1 MYLLFMLSSHA
12 NAHFTALCLWWL
24 CLMWLLNFSQSDIWW
39 PMSLV
44 KRFWIVYATCIYG
57 SVSYVMTLWSLPH
70 PPQATQEVVSRV
82 PCATQ
87 SEMNAAVEAATRAY
101 PAWRE
106 TSVMTRQRVMFNLQ
120 HIIREN
126 MVGVA
131 CGCGFFC
138 LPFPILLP
146 LSFSSCPLCPS
157 PSRKSWLLTSPWSRG
172 RHYLMQREMSWEA
185 CVRSSTLI
193 QCTLTVCTTHT
204 QPTLPS
210 LTHTHCDAKWI
221 CNSCMDGQYID
232 IIIYRDIESPQ

>member
-12 NAHFTALCLWWL
+12 NAHITALCLWWL

-101 PAWRE
+101 PAW
-106 TSVMTRQRVMFNLQ
+106 SLYWSQLQ
-120 HIIREN
+120 FEE
-126 MVGVA
+126 V
-131 CGCGFFC
+131 
-138 LPFPILLP
+138 
-146 LSFSSCPLCPS
+146 
-157 PSRKSWLLTSPWSRG
+157 W
-172 RHYLMQREMSWEA
+172 
-185 CVRSSTLI
+185 SSTGSNILKVALVPAKSFVGLCHVHIRIDTRLSPLFPTANQQMAKNI
-193 QCTLTVCTTHT
+193 QNGKAKFQALYNKLWVQCLVCITVAQC
-204 QPTLPS
+204 
-210 LTHTHCDAKWI
+210 
-221 CNSCMDGQYID
+221 
-232 IIIYRDIESPQ
+232 